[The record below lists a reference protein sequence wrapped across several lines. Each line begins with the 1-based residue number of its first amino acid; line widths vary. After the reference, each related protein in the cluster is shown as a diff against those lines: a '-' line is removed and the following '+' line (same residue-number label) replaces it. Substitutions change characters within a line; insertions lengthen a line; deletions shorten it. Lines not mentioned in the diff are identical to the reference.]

1 MLSRRARASRS
12 SRPAGSSA
20 GTASQVPFV
29 SLEPGH
35 PPGASAFMAPTP
47 KQPKP
52 PPFGD
57 NLGGG
62 VLRRPGPPPAH
73 VPSPKPSPGGIEDQG
88 GSSRGG
94 LGGPRYGAAPTGG
107 VVGEPEG

>member
-35 PPGASAFMAPTP
+35 SPGASAFMAPTP

-52 PPFGD
+52 PSFGD
-57 NLGGG
+57 DLGGG
-62 VLRRPGPPPAH
+62 VLRRPGPPPPH

-88 GSSRGG
+88 GTSRGG
-94 LGGPRYGAAPTGG
+94 VGGSGGGGPAKGG
-107 VVGEPEG
+107 GGGEAD